1 MIPLNTTMDTVLML
15 LIAGGVGLIGGLAAG
30 FLETRRPGVTITC
43 SWQKFAGSVFLGGV
57 AAVAILYF
65 FPPEEAVE
73 VAGKVVH
80 QYNLTRLVAFALIV
94 GSAGTS
100 FLFTLQTRALALAAQ
115 NKVEATE
122 EKVEATEETAT
133 ETIGGLGQQVPVIA
147 KSAVESAAP
156 AFQKV
161 LEEATDLKK
170 RGQVTPKWVK
180 KAVDNV
186 VAQTVESVE
195 EQIAPVVD
203 GAQKAVKAAAAEP
216 SK

>member
-15 LIAGGVGLIGGLAAG
+15 LIAGGVGLIGGIAAA
-30 FLETRRPGVTITC
+30 FLETRRPGVPANC
-43 SWQKFAGSVFLGGV
+43 GWKKFIGSVFLGGV
-57 AAVAILYF
+57 AAVAVLYF
-65 FPPEEAVE
+65 FPPEESVE
-73 VAGKVVH
+73 VAKKVVH

-100 FLFTLQTRALALAAQ
+100 FLLTLQTRALALTAQ
-115 NKVEATE
+115 ARVET
-122 EKVEATEETAT
+122 TEETAT
-133 ETIGGLGQQVPVIA
+133 ETIDGLGKQVPVIA

-161 LEEATDLKK
+161 LEEATALNK
-170 RGQVTPKWVK
+170 RGQITPKWVE

-186 VAQTVESVE
+186 VAQTVVSVE
-195 EQIAPVVD
+195 QQMAPVVD
-203 GAQKAVKAAAAEP
+203 GAQKTVEAAATEP